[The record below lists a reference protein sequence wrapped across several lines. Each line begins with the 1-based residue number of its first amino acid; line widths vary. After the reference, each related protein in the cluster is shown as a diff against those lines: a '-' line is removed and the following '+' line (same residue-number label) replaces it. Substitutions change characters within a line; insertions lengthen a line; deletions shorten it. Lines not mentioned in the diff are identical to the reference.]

1 MTPGIGDLAALQHD
15 VVDISFSQTV
25 TNRQTGMPGADDYG
39 VDITGWLIVTSSGHP
54 VLVTLT
60 LTFVGL
66 VTMSKTAE
74 RFCD

>member
-1 MTPGIGDLAALQHD
+1 MIDTSL
-15 VVDISFSQTV
+15 SQTV
-25 TNRQTGMPGADDYG
+25 TDRQTSMPSADNYG
-39 VDITGWLIVTSSGHP
+39 VDSTDWLIVTSTGHP

-60 LTFVGL
+60 LMFVGL